1 MTTTARGRA
10 TETRQRI
17 LDAALEVFAEKGFA
31 QASTREIAKR
41 AQANIAS
48 LHYHFGDKADLYRA
62 VFTQS
67 SMRTTAEVL
76 GVAPEEAPFEAI
88 LRHLIR
94 QFLNGLAEGHFPRL
108 FAREQIDPSGL
119 LGDSWIKEIHLTH
132 DLVVGSLVRELRIAA
147 PDKEVHRLA
156 FALMGLP
163 LILDHGRPL
172 VNLIAPELL
181 TEPNWVEVT
190 LERQMDYARALLAA
204 ERARREANAT
214 SFAPAPAAS

>member
-1 MTTTARGRA
+1 MTIQAPSRA
-10 TETRQRI
+10 TETRERI
-17 LDAALEVFAEKGFA
+17 LAAAIEVFAEKGFA

-41 AQANIAS
+41 ARANIAS

-62 VFTQS
+62 VFAQP
-67 SMRTTAEVL
+67 SMRATAEVL

-88 LRHLIR
+88 FRHLIR
-94 QFLNGLAEGHFPRL
+94 QFLNGLADGHFPKL
-108 FAREQIDPSGL
+108 FAREQIEPSGL
-119 LGDSWIKEIHLTH
+119 LGDTWIKEIHLTH

-190 LERQMDYARALLAA
+190 LERLMDYARALIAA

-214 SFAPAPAAS
+214 SFAPAPAAP

>member
-1 MTTTARGRA
+1 MTIPHSGRA
-10 TETRQRI
+10 IETRERI
-17 LDAALEVFAEKGFA
+17 LAAAIEVFAEKGFA
-31 QASTREIAKR
+31 QTSTREIAKR
-41 AQANIAS
+41 ARANIAS

-62 VFTQS
+62 VFAQPRV
-67 SMRTTAEVL
+67 RTTTDVL
-76 GVAPEEAPFEAI
+76 GVAPEEAPFEVI
-88 LRHLIR
+88 FRHIIR
-94 QFLNGLAEGHFPRL
+94 QFLNGLADGQFPRL
-108 FAREQIDPSGL
+108 FAREQIEPSGL
-119 LGDSWIKEIHLTH
+119 LGDTWIKEIRLTH

-190 LERQMDYARALLAA
+190 LERLIDYARVLIAA
-204 ERARREANAT
+204 ERARREGNAT
-214 SFAPAPAAS
+214 SFVPASADP

>member
-1 MTTTARGRA
+1 MNNPSSGRA
-10 TETRQRI
+10 VETRERI
-17 LDAALEVFAEKGFA
+17 LAAAIEVFAEKGFA

-41 AQANIAS
+41 ARANIAS

-62 VFTQS
+62 VFAQP
-67 SMRTTAEVL
+67 SMRPTAEVL
-76 GVAPEEAPFEAI
+76 GVAPEEAPFEVI
-88 LRHLIR
+88 FRHLIR
-94 QFLNGLAEGHFPRL
+94 QFLSGLADGRFPKL
-108 FAREQIDPSGL
+108 FAREQIEPSGL
-119 LGDSWIKEIHLTH
+119 LGDTWIKEIHLTH

-181 TEPNWVEVT
+181 TEPNWMNVT
-190 LERQMDYARALLAA
+190 LERLIDYARALIAA
-204 ERARREANAT
+204 EHARREAKPT
-214 SFAPAPAAS
+214 SFAPPPAAP

>member
-1 MTTTARGRA
+1 MIIPSPGRA
-10 TETRQRI
+10 TETRERI
-17 LDAALEVFAEKGFA
+17 LAAALEVFAERGFA

-41 AQANIAS
+41 ARANIAS

-62 VFTQS
+62 VFAQPS
-67 SMRTTAEVL
+67 VRATAEVL

-88 LRHLIR
+88 FRHLIR
-94 QFLNGLAEGHFPRL
+94 QFLNGLADGRFPRL
-108 FAREQIDPSGL
+108 FAREQIEPSGL
-119 LGDSWIKEIHLTH
+119 LGDSWIKEIRLTH
-132 DLVVGSLVRELRIAA
+132 NLVVGSLVRELRIAA

-181 TEPNWVEVT
+181 TEPNWVELT
-190 LERQMDYARALLAA
+190 LERLVGYARALIAA
-204 ERARREANAT
+204 ERTRREADAT
-214 SFAPAPAAS
+214 SLAPAPAAP